1 MLVPVEWQLNVD
13 PSMLRN
19 FQHRVQQALAGPGL
33 YPPQFPLIPLNAV
46 HAPGASKS
54 IAEPELELALLEVRP
69 PYYIFPD
76 INHFLA
82 GPNSGRHDSNSSWT
96 VDATHPGSSHS
107 RPAYPRATTYYRCRG
122 DRPHSSEHCRDSN
135 LDCRL
140 DLKTIALHE
149 RNTEYNPKVGTTDWS
164 VVSAYTTLLSYP

>member
-1 MLVPVEWQLNVD
+1 MVGRWSRHHVCAPRSQPNGTTVVLVPVEWQLNID

-82 GPNSGRHDSNSSWT
+82 GPNSGHHDSNSSWT

-122 DRPHSSEHCRDSN
+122 DRSHSSEHCRDSKP
-135 LDCRL
+135 RL
-140 DLKTIALHE
+140 LPRSKNDRVA
-149 RNTEYNPKVGTTDWS
+149 
-164 VVSAYTTLLSYP
+164 